1 MIPLTIMK
9 ELPSLANRRLRARGR
24 PGEASPRA
32 ARESRRILWFVDNT
46 VAMHSFIKG
55 RASHAALDRAI
66 SMAKFL
72 QAGHESGWRRA
83 SAPPLTQG
91 HARVGIWMEFVDSG
105 GNWSDGISRELG
117 EDVFAR
123 EQGFHTASME
133 ASQRVAR
140 KRRGGR
146 GRTGTRCP
154 RSCGRGRLQRRGTQP
169 GPWLP
174 RPVSRR
180 RAARRRWPLSLA
192 AHEL

>member
-66 SMAKFL
+66 SIAKFL

-91 HARVGIWMEFVDSG
+91 HARVSIWMEFVDSG

-140 KRRGGR
+140 KRRGGAVAPAQGAPGAVVVDDCR
-146 GRTGTRCP
+146 GVARSQNYGCP
-154 RSCGRGRLQRRGTQP
+154 
-169 GPWLP
+169 
-174 RPVSRR
+174 
-180 RAARRRWPLSLA
+180 AR
-192 AHEL
+192 

>member
-9 ELPSLANRRLRARGR
+9 ELPSLANRRLRAHAAARGR
-24 PGEASPRA
+24 PAPGPRA
-32 ARESRRILWFVDNT
+32 IVAGFFGSLTTLSPCT
-46 VAMHSFIKG
+46 VSSKG
-55 RASHAALDRAI
+55 ASHAALDRAI

-91 HARVGIWMEFVDSG
+91 HARVSVWMEFVDSG

-140 KRRGGR
+140 KRRGGAVAPAQGAPGAVVVDDCR
-146 GRTGTRCP
+146 GVARSQDHGCP
-154 RSCGRGRLQRRGTQP
+154 
-169 GPWLP
+169 
-174 RPVSRR
+174 
-180 RAARRRWPLSLA
+180 AR
-192 AHEL
+192 

>member
-140 KRRGGR
+140 KRRGA
-146 GRTGTRCP
+146 
-154 RSCGRGRLQRRGTQP
+154 RSHRHKVPPELWSWTTAEA
-169 GPWLP
+169 WH
-174 RPVSRR
+174 
-180 RAARRRWPLSLA
+180 AARTMA
-192 AHEL
+192 APPGESAPCSPTPVASELGSP